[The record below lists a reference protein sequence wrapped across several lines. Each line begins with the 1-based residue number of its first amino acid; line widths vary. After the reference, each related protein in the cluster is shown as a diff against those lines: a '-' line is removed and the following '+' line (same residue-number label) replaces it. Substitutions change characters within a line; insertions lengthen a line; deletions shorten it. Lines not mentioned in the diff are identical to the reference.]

1 MTDNND
7 FPTETVLSDGSVY
20 RVVPVETGVRA
31 IRAWAEHPW
40 PMSPAQALALRD
52 RLGWTSSP
60 TDEEMLTT
68 DRGIGEKNAWFLT
81 AEADRGT
88 RTVSSFRM
96 SLTSRIPKEVMDE
109 AVPITE
115 RAFNAYVEALTTVY
129 VQGTRSK
136 RKQHTTVTWTL
147 PSDASVRIGTV
158 SWLISI
164 SITSPAGNE
173 AARGEAQYF
182 AEIADENDVPYID
195 IDNPDP
201 DRRLCYGLSRA
212 AAF

>member
-1 MTDNND
+1 MTTDTAGAV
-7 FPTETVLSDGSVY
+7 FPCRTVLSDGSVY
-20 RVVPVETGVRA
+20 RVVPVGTGVRA
-31 IRAWAEHPW
+31 IRAWVEHPW

-96 SLTSRIPKEVMDE
+96 ALTSRIPKDMTNE

-115 RAFNAYVEALTTVY
+115 RAFDAYVEALTAVY
-129 VQGTRSK
+129 GQGKRSK
-136 RKQHTTVTWTL
+136 RKQHTTVTWAL
-147 PSDASVRIGTV
+147 PSDASVDISTV

-164 SITSPAGNE
+164 DVDSPELNE

-182 AEIADENDVPYID
+182 DEIADENDPA
-195 IDNPDP
+195 
-201 DRRLCYGLSRA
+201 R
-212 AAF
+212 

>member
-1 MTDNND
+1 MTTGAV
-7 FPTETVLSDGSVY
+7 FPAETVLSDGSVY

-68 DRGIGEKNAWFLT
+68 DHDLEEKDAWFIT
-81 AEADRGT
+81 IEADRGT

-96 SLTSRIPKEVMDE
+96 SLTSRIPKNVMDE

-115 RAFNAYVEALTTVY
+115 RAFDAYVEALTAVY
-129 VQGTRSK
+129 GQGTRGK
-136 RKQHTTVTWTL
+136 RKQHASMTWAL

-158 SWLISI
+158 GWVIDVGVN
-164 SITSPAGNE
+164 SPALNE

-195 IDNPDP
+195 IDNPD
-201 DRRLCYGLSRA
+201 S
-212 AAF
+212 

>member
-1 MTDNND
+1 MTDD
-7 FPTETVLSDGSVY
+7 AADAFRHRTVLSDGSVF

-31 IRAWAEHPW
+31 IRAWVEHPW

-68 DRGIGEKNAWFLT
+68 DHDLEEKDAWFLT

-88 RTVSSFRM
+88 RTVSSFNI
-96 SLTSRIPKEVMDE
+96 SLTSRVPKDVMDE
-109 AVPITE
+109 AVPITG
-115 RAFNAYVEALTTVY
+115 RAFDAYVEALTAVY
-129 VQGTRSK
+129 GQGTRGK
-136 RKQHTTVTWTL
+136 RKQHASMTWTL

-158 SWLISI
+158 GWVIDVDVD
-164 SITSPAGNE
+164 SPALNE

-195 IDNPDP
+195 IDNPD
-201 DRRLCYGLSRA
+201 S
-212 AAF
+212 

>member
-1 MTDNND
+1 MTADTAGAV

-20 RVVPVETGVRA
+20 RVVPVGAGVRA
-31 IRAWAEHPW
+31 IRAWAEYPW

-68 DRGIGEKNAWFLT
+68 DHDLEEKDAWFLT
-81 AEADRGT
+81 AEANKGT

-96 SLTSRIPKEVMDE
+96 SLTSRVPKEVMDE
-109 AVPITE
+109 AVPITG
-115 RAFNAYVEALTTVY
+115 RAFDAYVEALTAIY
-129 VQGTRSK
+129 GQGKRGK
-136 RKQHTTVTWTL
+136 RKQHASVTWAL

-158 SWLISI
+158 GWVIDVGVN
-164 SITSPAGNE
+164 SPELNE
-173 AARGEAQYF
+173 IARGEAQYF

-195 IDNPDP
+195 IDNPD
-201 DRRLCYGLSRA
+201 S
-212 AAF
+212 

>member
-1 MTDNND
+1 MTDD
-7 FPTETVLSDGSVY
+7 TVDAVFPTETVLSDGSVY
-20 RVVPVETGVRA
+20 RVVPVETGMRA

-60 TDEEMLTT
+60 TDEEMFTT
-68 DRGIGEKNAWFLT
+68 DHGIGEKDAFFAT
-81 AEADRGT
+81 IKRGQ
-88 RTVSSFRM
+88 TVASFNLI
-96 SLTSRIPKEVMDE
+96 LTSRIPKEVMDE
-109 AVPITE
+109 ALPITG
-115 RAFNAYVEALTTVY
+115 RAFDAYVEAITVIY
-129 VQGTRSK
+129 GQGKRGK
-136 RKQHTTVTWTL
+136 RKQHASMTWAL

-195 IDNPDP
+195 IDNPD
-201 DRRLCYGLSRA
+201 S
-212 AAF
+212 

>member
-1 MTDNND
+1 MTADTVD
-7 FPTETVLSDGSVY
+7 AVFPCRSVLSDGSVF

-60 TDEEMLTT
+60 TKEWMFTT
-68 DRGIGEKNAWFLT
+68 DHDLEEKDASFTTIKRGQ
-81 AEADRGT
+81 
-88 RTVSSFRM
+88 TVASFDL
-96 SLTSRIPKEVMDE
+96 SLTSRIPKDVMDE

-115 RAFNAYVEALTTVY
+115 RAFDAYVEALTAVY
-129 VQGTRSK
+129 GQGKRGK
-136 RKQHTTVTWTL
+136 RKQHASVTWTL

-158 SWLISI
+158 GWVIGVDVN
-164 SITSPAGNE
+164 SPALNE

-182 AEIADENDVPYID
+182 DEIADENDVPYID
-195 IDNPDP
+195 IDNPD
-201 DRRLCYGLSRA
+201 S
-212 AAF
+212 

>member
-7 FPTETVLSDGSVY
+7 FPTETVLSDGSVF
-20 RVVPVETGVRA
+20 RVVPVEAGVRA
-31 IRAWAEHPW
+31 IRAWVEHPW

-60 TDEEMLTT
+60 TDEEMFTT
-68 DRGIGEKNAWFLT
+68 DHGIGEKDAFFAT
-81 AEADRGT
+81 IKRGQ
-88 RTVSSFRM
+88 TVASFDLI
-96 SLTSRIPKEVMDE
+96 LTSRVPKEVMDE
-109 AVPITE
+109 AVPITG
-115 RAFNAYVEALTTVY
+115 RAFDAYVEALTAVY
-129 VQGTRSK
+129 GRGARGK
-136 RKQHTTVTWTL
+136 RKQHASVTWVL

-182 AEIADENDVPYID
+182 DEIADENDVPYID
-195 IDNPDP
+195 IDNPD
-201 DRRLCYGLSRA
+201 S
-212 AAF
+212 